1 MAVSERRP
9 QDDRGVVRL
18 IEVLDGAGLNCTLE
32 LPWKQAIRVG
42 DESTE
47 PICRFVVKSERLLR
61 RPLNEL
67 SLARAYVEGDL
78 DIEDF
83 DPERNAS
90 QLFGVREEL
99 RSGTSPAQALR
110 LAAQIALVPPTRA
123 NKKAIAGHY
132 SLPHEFFLTFLD
144 SEWPLYSQ
152 GRWEGAADLGESVQ
166 RKLEHAW
173 SKLEPQQNAR
183 ILDVGVGW
191 GAFMKYRNSVG
202 ADARITG
209 LTLSEASKGYI
220 EDETHQL
227 MRDGDEV
234 LLEDVLDHRRREFY
248 DHIVILGVIE
258 HIPTYARLC
267 ARLWDALKPGGKL
280 YIDAS
285 ATREKYAGSAFTR
298 RYTWPGPHACLALP
312 DLTQELIYH
321 GFAVGS
327 VEENSKDYEKTMR
340 EWAIR
345 LDANRTLVRQ
355 KWGEYHY
362 RTWRV
367 FLWGGYAAFQ
377 SGRLQS
383 YTVVAERRDDEGP
396 RPGRL
401 KRVGQFAAS
410 FR

>member
-1 MAVSERRP
+1 MRRP
-9 QDDRGVVRL
+9 QDDRAVVRL
-18 IEVLDGAGLNCTLE
+18 IAVLDRAELNCTLV
-32 LPWKQAIRVG
+32 LPWKQVIRVG
-42 DESTE
+42 DESKE
-47 PICRFVVKSERLLR
+47 SICTFVVKSERLLR
-61 RPLNEL
+61 RPLSEL
-67 SLARAYVEGDL
+67 SLAHAYVEGDL

-83 DPERNAS
+83 DPKRHAPE
-90 QLFGVREEL
+90 LFGVRDEL
-99 RSGTSPAQALR
+99 RSGVSPAQALR

-152 GRWEGAADLGESVQ
+152 CRWEDAGELSDAVQ
-166 RKLEHAW
+166 KKLAHAW
-173 SKLEPQQNAR
+173 GKLEPSENAR
-183 ILDVGVGW
+183 ILDVGAGW
-191 GAFMKYRNSVG
+191 GALMKYRNSIG
-202 ADARITG
+202 ADARITA
-209 LTLSEASKGYI
+209 LTLSDASKGYI
-220 EDETHQL
+220 EDENQGL

-234 LLEDVLDHRRREFY
+234 LLEDVLDHRRGEVY

-327 VEENSKDYEKTMR
+327 VEENSEDYEKTMR
-340 EWAIR
+340 EWAVR
-345 LDANRTLVRQ
+345 LDDSRTVVRQ
-355 KWGEYHY
+355 RWGEYHY
-362 RTWRV
+362 RVWRV
-367 FLWGGYAAFQ
+367 FLWGGYAAFK

-383 YTVVAERRDDEGP
+383 YTVVAERRDDQGP
-396 RPGRL
+396 RPGRI